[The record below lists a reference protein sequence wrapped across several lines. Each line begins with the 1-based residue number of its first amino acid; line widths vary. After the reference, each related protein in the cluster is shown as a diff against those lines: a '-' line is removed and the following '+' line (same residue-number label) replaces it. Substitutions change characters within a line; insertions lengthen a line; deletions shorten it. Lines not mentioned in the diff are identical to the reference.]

1 MLARDLRRQVPAT
14 KYVGTAVRLMFGGDI
29 AVSARAVGD
38 VAAAVTEMIE
48 LDLSPNGLW
57 DNDQVVFRYVENP
70 NGSVNDIAMWLSR

>member
-29 AVSARAVGD
+29 AVSARTVGD

-48 LDLSPNGLW
+48 LDWLPNGLW
-57 DNDQVVFRYVENP
+57 DYDLVVF
-70 NGSVNDIAMWLSR
+70 GSLALRGVGVSIIHVSAAI